1 MEFKTI
7 WKEGML
13 FKAKVGNHLI
23 SMDAATPL
31 GHDKGASPKE
41 LFAASLSG
49 CTGMDVVGLLGK
61 YKQDIKKFEIETDV
75 KSSNEGYPIVF
86 SYVHLVYHIDGTVDE
101 SLALQAIRLAQTK
114 YCGISAM
121 MAKTMSIHWKLIL
134 NGKEAGTGDVDE
146 YLSRE

>member
-1 MEFKTI
+1 MEFKTT

-13 FKAKVGNHLI
+13 FKAKVGNHHI
-23 SMDAATPL
+23 AMDAGTPL
-31 GHDKGASPKE
+31 GQDKGATPKE

-49 CTGMDVVGLLGK
+49 CTGMDIVGLLKK
-61 YKQDIKKFEIETDV
+61 YKQVIQKFEIETEV

-86 SYVHLVYHIDGTVDE
+86 SYINLTYHIDGEVDE
-101 SLALQAIRLAQTK
+101 SIALQAIRLAQTK

-121 MAKTMSIHWKLIL
+121 MARTMSIHWKLIL
-134 NGKEAGTGDVDE
+134 NGKEAGTGDVEE